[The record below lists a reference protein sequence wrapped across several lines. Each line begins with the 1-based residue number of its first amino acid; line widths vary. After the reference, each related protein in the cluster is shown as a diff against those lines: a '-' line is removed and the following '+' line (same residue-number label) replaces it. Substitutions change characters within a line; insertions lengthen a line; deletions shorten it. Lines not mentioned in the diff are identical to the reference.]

1 MIIPAEPVSFIL
13 EDWLCDFREEFWQD
27 KSGDSNPGSNLWAL
41 NSSLCESSVGPSGP
55 DHPVKPINYGKE
67 CIS

>member
-41 NSSLCESSVGPSGP
+41 NSSLCGFSPSP
-55 DHPVKPINYGKE
+55 F
-67 CIS
+67 